1 MNTINTIAPCGM
13 NCALC
18 YAFQDRK
25 KPCSGCRSKMAE
37 VRKNCRNCLIL
48 SCDKKEYYCFECS
61 IFPCR
66 RFKSLD
72 ARYRI
77 KYGMSMLENLIF
89 IKEKGEKHFQIA
101 QNQKYTCLDCG
112 NLRTVHYK
120 YCFNCKQENNHINK

>member
-48 SCDKKEYYCFECS
+48 SCDKKS
-61 IFPCR
+61 T
-66 RFKSLD
+66 
-72 ARYRI
+72 
-77 KYGMSMLENLIF
+77 
-89 IKEKGEKHFQIA
+89 IA
-101 QNQKYTCLDCG
+101 SNVQFSHADG
-112 NLRTVHYK
+112 
-120 YCFNCKQENNHINK
+120 

>member
-66 RFKSLD
+66 RLKSLD

-89 IKEKGEKHFQIA
+89 IKEKGEKYELQRIFC
-101 QNQKYTCLDCG
+101 YL
-112 NLRTVHYK
+112 
-120 YCFNCKQENNHINK
+120 

>member
-66 RFKSLD
+66 RLKSLD

-89 IKEKGEKHFQIA
+89 ISF
-101 QNQKYTCLDCG
+101 YTVGLSG
-112 NLRTVHYK
+112 MPGQRNFLRGLNPDILWKTL
-120 YCFNCKQENNHINK
+120 I

>member
-48 SCDKKEYYCFECS
+48 SCDKKE
-61 IFPCR
+61 
-66 RFKSLD
+66 
-72 ARYRI
+72 YRI

>member
-48 SCDKKEYYCFECS
+48 SCDKRVLLLRMFN
-61 IFPCR
+61 FP
-66 RFKSLD
+66 
-72 ARYRI
+72 
-77 KYGMSMLENLIF
+77 M
-89 IKEKGEKHFQIA
+89 Q
-101 QNQKYTCLDCG
+101 
-112 NLRTVHYK
+112 TVK
-120 YCFNCKQENNHINK
+120 IVGCKIPY

>member
-25 KPCSGCRSKMAE
+25 KP
-37 VRKNCRNCLIL
+37 
-48 SCDKKEYYCFECS
+48 S

-66 RFKSLD
+66 RLKSLD

>member
-48 SCDKKEYYCFECS
+48 SCDKKEY
-61 IFPCR
+61 
-66 RFKSLD
+66 
-72 ARYRI
+72 
-77 KYGMSMLENLIF
+77 
-89 IKEKGEKHFQIA
+89 
-101 QNQKYTCLDCG
+101 
-112 NLRTVHYK
+112 
-120 YCFNCKQENNHINK
+120 